1 MQQSPREYRVVSSL
15 TRRQRNGLV
24 HGARPRGRGARQYGP
39 TSWQQQDGT
48 GGSARDVE
56 GAWVAVT
63 RHGCERGEDSE
74 GCTRLREGCGRKSE
88 AEIRTDF
95 TKQGLGTA
103 TREGRSGRLGDFG
116 QRCRRCAGKPPRGTT
131 CGLAPDSWQQLEG
144 VAAEQGDLSPSDAV
158 SQWIAHQDGASAQQ
172 RCLLQPRSVATL
184 VLSPSST
191 PFLECNLD
199 PPSRS
204 GPGLGHN
211 WNETPEQVG
220 KSLD

>member
-1 MQQSPREYRVVSSL
+1 MQQSPREYRVESTL
-15 TRRQRNGLV
+15 TRRQHNGLV

-39 TSWQQQDGT
+39 TSWQQQDDT
-48 GGSARDVE
+48 GGGARNVE

-95 TKQGLGTA
+95 TKQGLGSA

-116 QRCRRCAGKPPRGTT
+116 RRRRRFAGKTLRGTT
-131 CGLAPDSWQQLEG
+131 CGPAPDSWQQLEG
-144 VAAEQGDLSPSDAV
+144 VAAEQGDLSPGKVV
-158 SQWIAHQDGASAQQ
+158 SQWIAHQDGVSAQQ

-184 VLSPSST
+184 VLSPSSA
-191 PFLECNLD
+191 PFLECNHD
-199 PPSRS
+199 PLSRS
-204 GPGLGHN
+204 GPGFGHD
-211 WNETPEQVG
+211 WNGTPEQVG